1 MSVRKRVCVVVLG
14 DIGRSPRMQYHVK
27 SLLEHNFTVDLVG
40 YVETPPLAQI
50 TASDQVKI
58 HELNPFPNLELPR
71 LINYVTK
78 TIWQF
83 LTLLVALLSIS
94 RPDLMLCQNPPAI
107 PTLFV
112 CYYYCWLR
120 NTRLLVD
127 WHNYTHTILAL
138 TSTETSLV
146 VRIARW
152 MEGYY
157 GRRSAGNLC
166 VTEAMK
172 RNLLKVWD
180 IKATVLYDR
189 PPEHFRPISL
199 EERHELYMKL
209 STSISEFLTRTSDDF
224 KESGVIESTNFTQK
238 LSNGTILAKPLRPG
252 ILISSTSWTPD
263 EDFSVLLSALEMYEE
278 HVRGKPRGEF
288 PDLVCIIT
296 GKGPQKEFYLNVLKG
311 KKWQHVSVA
320 TPWLENEDY
329 PKLLAA
335 ADLGVCLHWSSSGLD
350 LPMKVVD
357 MFGCGLPV
365 CAINFQC
372 LEELVQHRTNGFIFN
387 NSAELFEHLIYWFE
401 RFPDNIALHS
411 LKEEMNKSLRNFQ
424 QLRWKD
430 NWDREALTYF
440 Q

>member
-1 MSVRKRVCVVVLG
+1 MSARKRVCVIVLG

-27 SLLEHNFTVDLVG
+27 SLIEHNFTVDLVG
-40 YVETPPLAQI
+40 YLETSPISAVSE
-50 TASDQVKI
+50 SDQVRI
-58 HELNPFPNLELPR
+58 HELTPFPTNMELPR
-71 LINYVTK
+71 LVNYVTK

-83 LTLLVALLSIS
+83 LTLMVALLSIS

-107 PTLFV
+107 PTLVV
-112 CYYYCWLR
+112 CYYYCWVR
-120 NTRLLVD
+120 NTRLIVD

-138 TSTETSLV
+138 TSSKTSFIV
-146 VRIARW
+146 KIARW
-152 MEGYY
+152 IESYY

-172 RNLLKVWD
+172 RDLLTVYD

-189 PPEHFRPISL
+189 PPDHFRPISL
-199 EERHELYMKL
+199 EEKHELFLKL
-209 STSISEFLTRTSDDF
+209 SKGIPQFLTKSSNDF
-224 KESGVIESTNFTQK
+224 KESGVVESTAFTQK
-238 LSNGTILAKPLRPG
+238 LSNGTIRVKPDRPG
-252 ILISSTSWTPD
+252 IVISSTSWTPD
-263 EDFSVLLSALEMYEE
+263 EDFAILLEALELYEQHAARE
-278 HVRGKPRGEF
+278 GMF
-288 PDLVCIIT
+288 PDLVCVIT
-296 GKGPQKEFYLNVLKG
+296 GKGPQKEHYMNILREKQ
-311 KKWQHVSVA
+311 WTHVAVA
-320 TPWLENEDY
+320 TPWLENQDY
-329 PKLLAA
+329 PALLAA

-372 LEELVQHRTNGFIFN
+372 LNELVQHRKNGFIF
-387 NSAELFEHLIYWFE
+387 SDPPELFEQFCYWFE
-401 RFPDNIALHS
+401 RFPDNIALVQVKDEIS
-411 LKEEMNKSLRNFQ
+411 RNLRNFQ